1 MEPLLAAMPAVKSP
15 EGHVHFKNKLMWTL
29 GILILYFA
37 LTNIPLFG
45 LASSSQ
51 DVFMAWRALLAGAS
65 GSIVHLGIGP
75 IVTASIVLQLLKGA
89 DILHIDTSEARGQVM
104 YMGLQKILILVMI
117 VIEAAP
123 NLIGGFMQP
132 DPTIAAQFFG
142 GNLFAVSLLIFIQIC
157 IGGVLVFL
165 MDEVVTKWGIGS
177 GVGLFIIAG
186 ISQALV
192 NGFINWT
199 AVSDPYPVG
208 FFPRL
213 FAVVLDGANFV
224 QYFGTNLLAF
234 ATTIIIF
241 LIIVY
246 VESTRIEIPLA
257 HAQVRGAR
265 ARFPV
270 KLIYASVLPMIL
282 VRVLQANIQMV
293 GMFLSNVGIT
303 ILGKFSGQTP
313 QSGLMYLSCAYQRSH
328 RLDVVGV
335 PVSGTRPGKSSSG
348 WASIPPSWWS
358 AAQSSRS
365 SGSRPQVSI
374 PRMSHGRSRCPA
386 CLSPGTEKSAG
397 TGEVSR
403 PVHPPCHDHRRGVHR
418 YPQCCREPL
427 WCHRCGK
434 RYGVVTDREYHV
446 PAVRG
451 DRQPADHGDVPV
463 HADVLWQRM
472 IDEGNRNGRKKGH
485 YHGCAGGR

>member
-15 EGHVHFKNKLMWTL
+15 EGHVHFKNKLMWTF
-29 GILILYFA
+29 GILVLYFA
-37 LTNIPLFG
+37 LTNIPVFG
-45 LASSSQ
+45 LSTSSQ
-51 DVFMAWRALLAGAS
+51 DVFLYWRALMAGAS

-89 DILHIDTSEARGQVM
+89 DILHIDTSDTRGQVM

-132 DPTIAAQFFG
+132 DAVVAAQLFG
-142 GNLFAVSLLIFIQIC
+142 GNLFIVSLLIFIQIC

-186 ISQALV
+186 ISQAIV
-192 NGFINWT
+192 NGFINWMPL
-199 AVSDPYPVG
+199 SDPYPVG

-213 FAVVLDGANFV
+213 VAVVLSGANFI
-224 QYFGTNLLAF
+224 QYFGAELLAF
-234 ATTIIIF
+234 VTTIAIF

-282 VRVLQANIQMV
+282 VRVLQANIQML

-303 ILGKFSGQTP
+303 VLGTFNGQTP
-313 QSGLMYLSCAYQRSH
+313 VSGLMWYLAPINGPTQWMWWVTDLGH
-328 RLDVVGV
+328 APWEVLLRLGIDITFMVVGGAIFALFWIKTAGLDSKDV
-335 PVSGTRPGKSSSG
+335 ARQIQMSGMSIPGYRRNPQVLEKYLDRYIPRVTIIGGVFIGILSVVANLFGVIGAVSGTGLLLT
-348 WASIPPSWWS
+348 
-358 AAQSSRS
+358 
-365 SGSRPQVSI
+365 VSI
-374 PRMSHGRSRCPA
+374 TYRLYEEIASQQIM
-386 CLSPGTEKSAG
+386 EM
-397 TGEVSR
+397 
-403 PVHPPCHDHRRGVHR
+403 
-418 YPQCCREPL
+418 YPFMRTFF
-427 WCHRCGK
+427 GK
-434 RYGVVTDREYHV
+434 E
-446 PAVRG
+446 
-451 DRQPADHGDVPV
+451 
-463 HADVLWQRM
+463 
-472 IDEGNRNGRKKGH
+472 
-485 YHGCAGGR
+485 

>member
-1 MEPLLAAMPAVKSP
+1 
-15 EGHVHFKNKLMWTL
+15 
-29 GILILYFA
+29 
-37 LTNIPLFG
+37 
-45 LASSSQ
+45 
-51 DVFMAWRALLAGAS
+51 
-65 GSIVHLGIGP
+65 
-75 IVTASIVLQLLKGA
+75 
-89 DILHIDTSEARGQVM
+89 
-104 YMGLQKILILVMI
+104 MGLQKILILVMI
-117 VIEAAP
+117 VVEAAP

-142 GNLFAVSLLIFIQIC
+142 GNLFAVSLLIFVQIC
-157 IGGVLVFL
+157 IGGVLVFF

-213 FAVVLDGANFV
+213 IAVVLDGANFV

-293 GMFLSNVGIT
+293 GMFLSNIGIT

-313 QSGLMYLSCAYQRSH
+313 QSGLMYFLAPINGPTDWMWWAYGLGHAPWEVLLRMGI
-328 RLDVVGV
+328 DTTFMVVGGAIFALFWIKTAGLDSKDV
-335 PVSGTRPGKSSSG
+335 ARQIQMSGMSIPGYRRNPQVLEKYLDRYIPRVTIIGGVFIGILSVVANLFGVIGAVSGTGLLLT
-348 WASIPPSWWS
+348 
-358 AAQSSRS
+358 
-365 SGSRPQVSI
+365 VSI
-374 PRMSHGRSRCPA
+374 TYRLYEEIASQQIM
-386 CLSPGTEKSAG
+386 EM
-397 TGEVSR
+397 
-403 PVHPPCHDHRRGVHR
+403 
-418 YPQCCREPL
+418 YPFMRTFF
-427 WCHRCGK
+427 GK
-434 RYGVVTDREYHV
+434 E
-446 PAVRG
+446 
-451 DRQPADHGDVPV
+451 
-463 HADVLWQRM
+463 
-472 IDEGNRNGRKKGH
+472 
-485 YHGCAGGR
+485 

>member
-1 MEPLLAAMPAVKSP
+1 MGNLLDRMEPLLAAMPAVRSP
-15 EGHVHFKNKLMWTL
+15 EGHVHFKNKLIWTL

-45 LASSSQ
+45 IAPTSMDLFA
-51 DVFMAWRALLAGAS
+51 AWRALLAGSS
-65 GSIVHLGIGP
+65 GSILQLGIGP

-89 DILHIDTSEARGQVM
+89 DILHIDTSETRGQVM

-123 NLIGGFMQP
+123 NLVGGFMLP
-132 DPTIAAQFFG
+132 DPVIAQQFFG
-142 GNLFAVSLLIFIQIC
+142 GNLFAVSFLIFIQIC
-157 IGGVLVFL
+157 IGGVLVFF

-186 ISQALV
+186 ISQAIV
-192 NGFINWT
+192 NGFINWVPV
-199 AVSDPYPVG
+199 ADQYPVG

-213 FAVVLDGANFV
+213 IAIGINGGNYLTF
-224 QYFGTNLLAF
+224 FGTDILAF
-234 ATTIIIF
+234 VTTITIF

-303 ILGKFSGQTP
+303 IFGTFSGSTP
-313 QSGLMYLSCAYQRSH
+313 QNGIMYYLAPINGPTQWMWWIHDLGHAPWQILLRLGVDTTIMVVGGAIFALFWIKTAGLDSKDVAQQIQRSGMSIPGY
-328 RLDVVGV
+328 RRNPQVLEKYLDRYIPRVTVIGGVFIGLLSVVANLFGV
-335 PVSGTRPGKSSSG
+335 IGAVSGTGLLLT
-348 WASIPPSWWS
+348 
-358 AAQSSRS
+358 
-365 SGSRPQVSI
+365 VSI
-374 PRMSHGRSRCPA
+374 TYRLYEEIASQQIM
-386 CLSPGTEKSAG
+386 EM
-397 TGEVSR
+397 
-403 PVHPPCHDHRRGVHR
+403 
-418 YPQCCREPL
+418 YPFMRTFF
-427 WCHRCGK
+427 GK
-434 RYGVVTDREYHV
+434 E
-446 PAVRG
+446 
-451 DRQPADHGDVPV
+451 
-463 HADVLWQRM
+463 
-472 IDEGNRNGRKKGH
+472 
-485 YHGCAGGR
+485 

>member
-15 EGHVHFKNKLMWTL
+15 EGHVHFKNKLMWTF
-29 GILILYFA
+29 GILVLYFA
-37 LTNIPLFG
+37 LTNIPVFG
-45 LASSSQ
+45 LSTSSQ
-51 DVFMAWRALLAGAS
+51 DVFLYWRALMAGAS

-89 DILHIDTSEARGQVM
+89 DILHIDTSDTRGQVM

-132 DPTIAAQFFG
+132 DAVIATQLFG
-142 GNLFAVSLLIFIQIC
+142 GNLFIVSLLIFIQIC

-186 ISQALV
+186 ISQAIV
-192 NGFINWT
+192 NGFINWMPL
-199 AVSDPYPVG
+199 SDPYPVG

-213 FAVVLDGANFV
+213 VAVVLSGANFI
-224 QYFGTNLLAF
+224 QYFGAELLAF
-234 ATTIIIF
+234 VTTIAIF

-282 VRVLQANIQMV
+282 VRVLQANIQML

-303 ILGKFSGQTP
+303 VLGTFNGQTP
-313 QSGLMYLSCAYQRSH
+313 ISGLMWYLAPINGPNQWMWWITDLGH
-328 RLDVVGV
+328 APWEVLLRLGIDITFLVVGGAIFALFWIKTAGLDSKDV
-335 PVSGTRPGKSSSG
+335 ARQIQMSGMSIPGYRRNPQVLEKYLDRYIPRVTIIGGVFIGILSVVANLFGVIGAVSGTGLLLT
-348 WASIPPSWWS
+348 
-358 AAQSSRS
+358 
-365 SGSRPQVSI
+365 VSI
-374 PRMSHGRSRCPA
+374 TYRLYEEIASQQIM
-386 CLSPGTEKSAG
+386 EM
-397 TGEVSR
+397 
-403 PVHPPCHDHRRGVHR
+403 
-418 YPQCCREPL
+418 YPFMRTFF
-427 WCHRCGK
+427 GK
-434 RYGVVTDREYHV
+434 E
-446 PAVRG
+446 
-451 DRQPADHGDVPV
+451 
-463 HADVLWQRM
+463 
-472 IDEGNRNGRKKGH
+472 
-485 YHGCAGGR
+485 

>member
-15 EGHVHFKNKLMWTL
+15 EGHVHFKNKLLWTF
-29 GILILYFA
+29 GILVLYFA
-37 LTNIPLFG
+37 LTNIPVFG

-51 DVFMAWRALLAGAS
+51 DVFLYWRALLAGAS

-89 DILHIDTSEARGQVM
+89 DILHIDTSETRGQVM

-132 DPTIAAQFFG
+132 DPVIAQQFFG
-142 GNLFAVSLLIFIQIC
+142 GNLFAVSILIFIQIC

-186 ISQALV
+186 ISQAIV
-192 NGFINWT
+192 NGFINWMP
-199 AVSDPYPVG
+199 VSDPYPVG

-213 FAVVLDGANFV
+213 VAIVLDGANFV
-224 QYFGTNLLAF
+224 QYFGTELLAF
-234 ATTIIIF
+234 VTTIAIF

-282 VRVLQANIQMV
+282 VRVLQANIQML
-293 GMFLSNVGIT
+293 GMFLSNIGIT
-303 ILGKFSGQTP
+303 ILGTFNGQTP
-313 QSGLMYLSCAYQRSH
+313 VSGLMYFLAPINGPTQWMWWTTDLGH
-328 RLDVVGV
+328 APWEILLRLGIDTTFMVVGGAIFALFWIKTAGLDSKDV
-335 PVSGTRPGKSSSG
+335 ARQIQMSGMSIPGYRRNPQVLEKYLDRYIPRVTVIGGVFIGLLSVIANLFGVIGAVSGTGLLLT
-348 WASIPPSWWS
+348 
-358 AAQSSRS
+358 
-365 SGSRPQVSI
+365 VSI
-374 PRMSHGRSRCPA
+374 TYRLYEEIASQQIM
-386 CLSPGTEKSAG
+386 EM
-397 TGEVSR
+397 
-403 PVHPPCHDHRRGVHR
+403 
-418 YPQCCREPL
+418 YPFMRTFF
-427 WCHRCGK
+427 GK
-434 RYGVVTDREYHV
+434 E
-446 PAVRG
+446 
-451 DRQPADHGDVPV
+451 
-463 HADVLWQRM
+463 
-472 IDEGNRNGRKKGH
+472 
-485 YHGCAGGR
+485 